1 MHPAILA
8 PEARKP
14 YILAGRAKVTVVSS
28 RTGTRFT
35 YKIVAKETTDR
46 HTGEKTTLHFVS
58 VLCGPDNGAD
68 YTFLG
73 TIFDSAT
80 FRHGARSSILP
91 SSPSAQAW
99 VWLWQNITSDKAE
112 VWHSGECGR
121 CGRELTDPESI
132 ARGLGPTCAEKG

>member
-14 YILAGRAKVTVVSS
+14 YILAGRAKVTVVSLK
-28 RTGTRFT
+28 TGARFT
-35 YKIVAKETTDR
+35 YKVVAKSAEDY
-46 HTGEKTTLHFVS
+46 HTQYPTKLYFVS

-68 YTFLG
+68 YSFLG
-73 TIFDSAT
+73 TIFQDGT
-80 FRHGARSSILP
+80 YRHSSRSNVSLNA
-91 SSPSAQAW
+91 PSAQAW
-99 VWLWQNITSDKAE
+99 CWLWMNITSEKAE